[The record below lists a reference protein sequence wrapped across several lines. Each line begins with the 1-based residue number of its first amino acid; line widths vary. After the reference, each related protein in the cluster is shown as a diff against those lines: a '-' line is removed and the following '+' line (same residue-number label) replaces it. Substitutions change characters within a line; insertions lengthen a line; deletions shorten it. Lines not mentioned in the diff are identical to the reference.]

1 MSYKPSGYPSISPY
15 LVVEDGQRL
24 IDFLEEIFD
33 GRVARR
39 HERPDGTLMHA
50 EVRIDDSIIMLGEAT
65 GDWKASPSMIHLYV
79 EDVDDVFAR
88 AIEAGCVAQQEPK
101 LGTDGDTDKRGG
113 FLGPCGNSWW
123 VSTQTA

>member
-1 MSYKPSGYPSISPY
+1 MSYKPSGYPSVSPY

-24 IDFLEEIFD
+24 IDFLEEVFD

-39 HERPDGTLMHA
+39 HERPDGSLMHA
-50 EVRIDDSIIMLGEAT
+50 EVRIDDAIVMLGEAT
-65 GDWKASPSMIHLYV
+65 GEWKARPSMIHIYV
-79 EDVDDVFAR
+79 EDVDAIFQR
-88 AIEAGCVAQQEPK
+88 AIEAGAVVEQEPK